1 MIRAAGAALWL
12 VSAAAGGPAPA
23 NTPGEDRI
31 HVALQAD
38 HLPSGGG
45 GGVGGTWVHPIRGRT
60 LLQAGAFL
68 YSLDGSRWGYGQA
81 GVVFAPADRT
91 TALLEVNVGR
101 GRRRGRGFP
110 YGVFKANVTHELT
123 PGRLAIEVEDQYV
136 AVDEAR
142 GNVVKVGGA
151 LSRPAFAVRA
161 AVHASVG
168 GNIGARY
175 LSARLDLSRK
185 TVGLLGGLTIGRTR
199 PEIFDLLSIS
209 GTVHSTEV
217 FAGARF
223 PVSSRD
229 VTVVIEQ
236 LWIAGTRRTTA
247 LLALG
252 IPL

>member
-1 MIRAAGAALWL
+1 VIPAAGAALWL
-12 VSAAAGGPAPA
+12 ASAAADGPAPA
-23 NTPGEDRI
+23 KAPGEDRI
-31 HVALQAD
+31 HVVLQVD
-38 HLPSGGG
+38 HLPPGGG
-45 GGVGGTWVHPIRGRT
+45 GGVGGTWVHPLAGRT
-60 LLQAGAFL
+60 FLQAGGFL
-68 YSLDGSRWGYGQA
+68 YSLGGSRWGYGQA
-81 GVVFAPADRT
+81 GVGFAPADRT

-101 GRRRGRGFP
+101 GRRQGRGFP
-110 YGVFKANVTHELT
+110 YGVFRANVTHQLT
-123 PGRLAIEVEDQYV
+123 PGRLAIEIEDQYV
-136 AVDEAR
+136 SVDEAR

-151 LSRPAFAVRA
+151 VSRPAFAARA

-175 LSARLDLSRK
+175 VSARLDLNRK
-185 TVGLLGGLTIGRTR
+185 TAGLLGGLAIGRTR

-217 FAGARF
+217 FVGARF

-229 VTVVIEQ
+229 VTVVIEH

>member
-1 MIRAAGAALWL
+1 MTAAGAALWL
-12 VSAAAGGPAPA
+12 ASVAAAGPAPA
-23 NTPGEDRI
+23 NAPGKDRV

-38 HLPSGGG
+38 HLPSGSGG
-45 GGVGGTWVHPIRGRT
+45 GAGGTWVHPLTGRT
-60 LLQAGAFL
+60 FLQAGAFL
-68 YSLDGSRWGYGQA
+68 HSLGGSRWGYAQA

-91 TALLEVNVGR
+91 TVLTEVNVGR
-101 GRRRGRGFP
+101 GRRQGKGFP

-123 PGRLAIEVEDQYV
+123 PGRLAIEVENQYV
-136 AVDEAR
+136 SVDEAR
-142 GNVVKVGGA
+142 GNIVKVGGA
-151 LSRPAFAVRA
+151 VSRSAFAARA

-175 LSARLDLSRK
+175 VSARLDLNRK
-185 TVGLLGGLTIGRTR
+185 TAGLLGGLAIGRTR
-199 PEIFDLLSIS
+199 PEIFDLLSIR

-217 FAGARF
+217 FVGARF

-236 LWIAGTRRTTA
+236 VWIAGTRRTTA
-247 LLALG
+247 LLAVG